1 MTLSPETK
9 RTMTRAAMARW
20 AVRRQAA
27 DAASLSH
34 ETNNPPMK
42 EELRH
47 VDPASLGIHPV
58 LQTFPGLAA
67 DKLSSLYDSIREQGI
82 LTPLVAMEGEHGE
95 LLIVA
100 GRNRQKVAIDLFLTE
115 IPVIVRNGVAP
126 LDYALEEAVVG
137 RQLSKSGVALMIFEQ
152 HPALQ
157 KGSVERGRANLR
169 PGAAHRSDSIGPIKS
184 TICED
189 GSYRALAT
197 RYGFPEDYLTL
208 LASLRAKSDDAHWQ
222 LIRKAIFEDDISVT
236 RCIAGQAG
244 RQATAGG
251 KKAETNYL
259 RLAPDGRCIG
269 VMPKA
274 LASLRN
280 GFEKWTTLDLNARA
294 GLKAEWD
301 ALMEILPEDLA
312 H

>member
-1 MTLSPETK
+1 MKETLVHVHPET
-9 RTMTRAAMARW
+9 
-20 AVRRQAA
+20 
-27 DAASLSH
+27 
-34 ETNNPPMK
+34 
-42 EELRH
+42 
-47 VDPASLGIHPV
+47 LGIHPI
-58 LQTFPGLAA
+58 LRTFPGLAK
-67 DKLSSLYDSIREQGI
+67 DKLDALYESIREVGI
-82 LTPLVAMEGEHGE
+82 LTPLVAVEDDAGQ

-100 GRNRQKVAIDLFLTE
+100 GRNRQKVAIDCFLE
-115 IPVIVRNGVAP
+115 EVPVIVRNGVSP

-157 KGSVERGRANLR
+157 KGGAERKKGNLKVGDA
-169 PGAAHRSDSIGPIKS
+169 PRSDSIGSGFS
-184 TICED
+184 TTCDAETFR
-189 GSYRALAT
+189 SLAA

-208 LASLRAKSDDAHWQ
+208 LSSLKSKSDAAHWQ
-222 LIRKAIFEDDISVT
+222 LIRKAIFEDDVSVT
-236 RCIAGQAG
+236 RCVAGQAG
-244 RQATAGG
+244 RVATAGG
-251 KKAETNYL
+251 KRSETNYL
-259 RLAPDGRCIG
+259 RLTPDGRCIG

-280 GFEKWTTLDLNARA
+280 GFERWTTLDLNARA